1 MWSHSTIEW
10 DEGSSC
16 TAHHRHLEI
25 FSKLMVLLLSCC
37 TRKLLFRVLQ
47 SRRSSA
53 CCPLVVQRR
62 YMSHRPGKQLPFF
75 CLASLLACL
84 FFYKMTSDMA
94 VFLVSNAQWSCITSC
109 RSGEVCAS
117 WAPRCGIGS
126 DHPARAAQS
135 SCRES
140 NTFVIIKIDL
150 LQSLNGNGIAP
161 TNADRKN
168 TTLFNDYK
176 KYFRV
181 FSRNW

>member
-1 MWSHSTIEW
+1 MLPSGGTEAIHVTQT
-10 DEGSSC
+10 GKA
-16 TAHHRHLEI
+16 TAV
-25 FSKLMVLLLSCC
+25 FLSCEFVG
-37 TRKLLFRVLQ
+37 LFVFLQ
-47 SRRSSA
+47 DD
-53 CCPLVVQRR
+53 QR
-62 YMSHRPGKQLPFF
+62 HG
-75 CLASLLACL
+75 C
-84 FFYKMTSDMA
+84 
-94 VFLVSNAQWSCITSC
+94 FLVSNAQWSCITSC

-181 FSRNW
+181 FSRN